1 MQPDDPFA
9 APASLVAD
17 PSGSSGAVSPGVVE
31 TLRRT
36 RGWVRFLSILGFIG
50 AGFRLLAAVGLGIFW
65 TMAPPPAGGQ
75 APLPFLI
82 GYSVFLGAM
91 GLLYVVPCI
100 RLHNFASGITR
111 LEVHRDAGALEHAL
125 DQQRAFWR
133 FVGISAIAL
142 LGFYALMLAA
152 AMAMGIIAAMRGG
165 A

>member
-50 AGFRLLAAVGLGIFW
+50 AGFMVLAAVGLGIFY
-65 TMAPPPAGGQ
+65 TMAPSPAGG

-91 GLLYVVPCI
+91 GLLYVVPCV
-100 RLHNFASGITR
+100 RLHNYASGIAR
-111 LEVHRDAGALEHAL
+111 LEVHRDAGALEQAL

-133 FVGISAIAL
+133 FVGITAIAL
-142 LGFYALMLAA
+142 LGFYAVMIAA
-152 AMAMGIIAAMRGG
+152 AIAMGVVTAMRGG